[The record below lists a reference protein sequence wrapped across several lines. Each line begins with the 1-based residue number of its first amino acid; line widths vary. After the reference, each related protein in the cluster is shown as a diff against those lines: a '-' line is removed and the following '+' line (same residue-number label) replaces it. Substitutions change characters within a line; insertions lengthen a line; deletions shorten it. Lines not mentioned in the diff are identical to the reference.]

1 MAQGPTNNPIA
12 LGNLY
17 PHMGMQVSNVQA
29 GSEQTT
35 GNTNDMSSPEAVHPI
50 EQNFANMVHD
60 NAVYAWIGLVAVTLG
75 LMALATWWGG
85 SKPAANIRF
94 SITNIIVVLAL
105 SILGG
110 SIAKVLATKY
120 NLPFGVSKIILAS

>member
-1 MAQGPTNNPIA
+1 MQGPNNNPIA

-17 PHMGMQVSNVQA
+17 PAQGMRVSNVQA
-29 GSEQTT
+29 GSENTT
-35 GNTNDMSSPEAVHPI
+35 SATNDMSDTTAIHPMEA
-50 EQNFANMVHD
+50 NFAGMVKD
-60 NAVYAWIGLVAVTLG
+60 NAVWAWIGLIVLTFA
-75 LMALATWWGG
+75 LMAVATWWGG

-110 SIAKVLATKY
+110 SIAKVVASKY
-120 NLPFGVSKIILAS
+120 NLPIGISKIILAS

>member
-1 MAQGPTNNPIA
+1 MAQGPTNNPIS

-17 PHMGMQVSNVQA
+17 PAARTSTVAQA
-29 GSEQTT
+29 GSANST
-35 GNTNDMSSPEAVHPI
+35 GDTNDMSDTVAVHPM
-50 EQNFANMVHD
+50 EANFAGMVHD
-60 NAVYAWIGLVAVTLG
+60 NAVWAWIGLTVLVFA

-110 SIAKVLATKY
+110 SIAKVLAAKY
-120 NLPFGVSKIILAS
+120 NLPFGISKIILAS